1 MSAPFFVYPV
11 VMLIGLTGGI
21 GSGKSTV
28 AKRLTE
34 LGATEIDAD
43 LLAREVVAPGTSGIA
58 AVAARFGA
66 DLILSDGSLDRA
78 ALAERAFA
86 NEESRKDLEG
96 ILHPLIQELSKERIA
111 KASGVV
117 VYTIPLLVES
127 GSKLPFDKVIAV
139 SAPEAV
145 RVQRL
150 VSSRNMTQQQAQAR
164 ISAQA
169 TDFQREAVAD
179 YVIDSDCSLAE
190 LMSRVDRVYAEAT
203 K

>member
-43 LLAREVVAPGTSGIA
+43 LLAREVVAPGSSGIV